1 MHTRYVNDMGRRLTL
16 RGVVATG
23 IRRERI
29 FRFDSNVALKGWK
42 ILDFRIHPN
51 DTSQGYTV
59 AAVLHTHDQA
69 VSFPDWDRNTVV
81 AVADV
86 SKENNLNMLLDYDH
100 VLVKDLMLTNLTTN
114 QPVSYLVVIEE
125 IKISPEENIIY
136 QIKEIAQDSEGT
148 Y

>member
-1 MHTRYVNDMGRRLTL
+1 MGRRLTL
-16 RGVVATG
+16 RGVVSTG

-29 FRFDSNVALKGWK
+29 FRFDSNVSLRGWK
-42 ILDFRIHPN
+42 ILDFRIAPN
-51 DTSQGYTV
+51 DISSGYTV
-59 AAVLHTHDQA
+59 SAVLHTHDQA
-69 VSFPDWDRNTVV
+69 VSTGDWDRNTVV

-86 SKENNLNMLLDYDH
+86 SKENNFNMLLDYDH
-100 VLVKDLMLTNLTTN
+100 VLVKDLILTNLTTN
-114 QPVSYLVVIEE
+114 QPVSYLVLIEE